1 MKKQKIVV
9 DNITYEVVATIHDD
23 ETNKNFVVFT
33 DEHIDKNK
41 GLKLSC
47 VEYYEE
53 NSKFIPIKITD
64 AREKEIAADII
75 KEVMEELSKFI
86 KKK

>member
-1 MKKQKIVV
+1 MKKQQIVV

-23 ETNKNFVVFT
+23 ETNKDFVVFT
-33 DEHIDKNK
+33 SEHIDKNK

-53 NSKFIPIKITD
+53 NGQFMPIKITN
-64 AREKEIAADII
+64 AREKEIAGEII
-75 KEVMEELSKFI
+75 KEVMENLVNFAQ
-86 KKK
+86 KK